1 MDLTCLIVDDNDYF
15 LHVARE
21 VLEQEGISVTGVAS
35 RSADAL
41 RKAVQLQPDVVLVDI
56 GLGEESGLDLAW
68 QLVEDGYA
76 PPPRVILISTYAE
89 RDYADMLA
97 TSPASFLPKATLSG
111 RAIREIVQ
119 GTA

>member
-1 MDLTCLIVDDNDYF
+1 
-15 LHVARE
+15 
-21 VLEQEGISVTGVAS
+21 
-35 RSADAL
+35 
-41 RKAVQLQPDVVLVDI
+41 
-56 GLGEESGLDLAW
+56 
-68 QLVEDGYA
+68 
-76 PPPRVILISTYAE
+76 VILISTYAE